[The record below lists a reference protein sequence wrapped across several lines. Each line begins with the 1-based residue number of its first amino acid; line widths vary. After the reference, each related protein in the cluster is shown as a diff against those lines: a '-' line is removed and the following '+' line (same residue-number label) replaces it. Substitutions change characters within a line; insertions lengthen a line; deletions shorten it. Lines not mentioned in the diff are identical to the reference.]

1 VIPPEKIATV
11 VPVFLIFDNLRRKSD
26 SKNEGECE
34 SMDVLIDGYNLIGS
48 ANSLSGPLEHKRNRL
63 IQQLVRYQEIKKYN
77 LTVVFDGWRS
87 GQARETTERVR
98 GIAVVYSRLGE
109 KADAVIV
116 RLARAKAAGS
126 VVVTSDREIRN
137 AVERS
142 GATAVSAV
150 EFSRIL
156 RSLEGSYEADNDEET
171 DIGAVKKGNANRL
184 SKSARRHNDKLKKL
198 RI

>member
-1 VIPPEKIATV
+1 
-11 VPVFLIFDNLRRKSD
+11 
-26 SKNEGECE
+26 
-34 SMDVLIDGYNLIGS
+34 MDVVIDGYNLIGS
-48 ANSLSGPLEHKRNRL
+48 ESGLGSALEYKRNWL
-63 IQQLVRYQEIKKYN
+63 IQQLIRYQDIKKYN

-87 GQARETTERVR
+87 GRSQETAERAG

-116 RLARAKAAGS
+116 RLARTKAAGV
-126 VVVTSDREIRN
+126 VVVTSDREIQS

-142 GATAVSAV
+142 GATAVPAA

-156 RSLEGSYEADNDEET
+156 RSLDRNYDADNDEET

-184 SKSARRHNDKLKKL
+184 SKSARRQNDKLKKL
-198 RI
+198 KI

>member
-1 VIPPEKIATV
+1 
-11 VPVFLIFDNLRRKSD
+11 
-26 SKNEGECE
+26 
-34 SMDVLIDGYNLIGS
+34 MDVVIDGYNLIGS
-48 ANSLSGPLEHKRNRL
+48 ESGLGGALEYKRNWL
-63 IQQLVRYQEIKKYN
+63 IQQLIRYQDIKKYN

-87 GQARETTERVR
+87 GQSQETTERAG
-98 GIAVVYSRLGE
+98 GIAVIYSRLGE

-116 RLARAKAAGS
+116 RLARTKSAGA
-126 VVVTSDREIRN
+126 VVVTSDREIQS

-142 GATAVSAV
+142 GSTAVSAA

-156 RSLEGSYEADNDEET
+156 RSLDGSYDADDDEEM
-171 DIGAVKKGNANRL
+171 DIEAVKKGNANRL

>member
-1 VIPPEKIATV
+1 V
-11 VPVFLIFDNLRRKSD
+11 
-26 SKNEGECE
+26 
-34 SMDVLIDGYNLIGS
+34 DVLIDGYNLIG
-48 ANSLSGPLEHKRNRL
+48 AESGLAGTLEHKRKWL
-63 IQQLVRYQEIKKYN
+63 IQRLGRYQEIKKYN

-87 GQARETTERVR
+87 GQGRETTERAGTVTV
-98 GIAVVYSRLGE
+98 IYSRLGE

-142 GATAVSAV
+142 GATAVSAA

-156 RSLEGSYEADNDEET
+156 RSLDGAYEADDDEELT
-171 DIGAVKKGNANRL
+171 IEPGKRGNPNRL
-184 SKSARRHNDKLKKL
+184 SKAERRRDDKLKKL
-198 RI
+198 KL